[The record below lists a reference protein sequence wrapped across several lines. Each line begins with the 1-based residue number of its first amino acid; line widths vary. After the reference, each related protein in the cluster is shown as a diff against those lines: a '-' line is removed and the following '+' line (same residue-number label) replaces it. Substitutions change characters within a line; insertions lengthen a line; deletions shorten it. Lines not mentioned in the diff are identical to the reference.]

1 VTDER
6 WQRVK
11 ALFQAALER
20 PAEERD
26 AFLASAAGDNDELRR
41 EVESLL
47 TSDAAA
53 GTGFLDRLPVASEAL
68 LADPLMAAS
77 VSMGDTPA
85 QTVFTAGRRVGAYE
99 IVAPLGAGG
108 MGEVYKARD
117 TRLNRTVAIKV
128 LPARVALDPRARERF
143 VHEARA
149 VASLNHPHICT
160 LHDVGNQEGF
170 DFLVMD

>member
-1 VTDER
+1 MTDER
-6 WQRVK
+6 WQRAK
-11 ALFQAALER
+11 ALFQAAVEL
-20 PAEERD
+20 PAEERH
-26 AFLASAAGDNDELRR
+26 AFVVNAAGDDDELRR

-47 TSDAAA
+47 TSDAA

-85 QTVFTAGRRVGAYE
+85 QMLFTAGRRVGAYE

-128 LPARVALDPRARERF
+128 LPERVALDPQPANASFAKRGPWPPSIIRTSARCTTSAIRK
-143 VHEARA
+143 
-149 VASLNHPHICT
+149 AST
-160 LHDVGNQEGF
+160 SW
-170 DFLVMD
+170 